1 VTPPGARVEIRRPG
15 GEHPRSTHARNDL
28 SGVEKVNMIMIECVM
43 TIALSAV
50 GAGIAAFVR
59 DAVRD
64 RAAQMAHD
72 VWTVRNA
79 SIAGKYNRSDYW
91 TGAAPVTLAKRS
103 DSLPRPSW
111 LYDGDNRRMLRADEI
126 KGA

>member
-1 VTPPGARVEIRRPG
+1 M
-15 GEHPRSTHARNDL
+15 
-28 SGVEKVNMIMIECVM
+28 NMIMIECVM

-72 VWTVRNA
+72 AWTIRNA
-79 SIAGKYNRSDYW
+79 SVAGKYDRSDYW